1 MGADSRHPRGAGRR
15 SGAAGGAASG
25 HGRRLRRPARVART
39 LFRSS
44 LVLATLASFVA
55 GVVVGSE
62 LRHLDALVHA
72 RFDGQRFQVPSRVL
86 SAPTL
91 LAAGVDWKQ
100 IDLRDALTRLGYQE
114 VAANATEIEPGRYA
128 WKSDSVRIHL
138 RPFEHPSRP
147 EPARFVELRL
157 DGREIG
163 EVYDL
168 EANRELGGALLEP
181 EVVGS
186 YYGPERQQRELVR
199 LDEVPHHVVDAI
211 LSVEDQRF
219 EEHHGLDPI
228 RIVGALIANLRAGG
242 TVQGGSTLTQQLV
255 KNFFLTPE
263 RSLRRK
269 LREAALSLIVEAR
282 YAKREILECY
292 LNEIY
297 LAQRGGTEVHGVGEA
312 SRLYFGK
319 PVQEISVAEAAL
331 IAAVIPG
338 PNKISPYKNPDGALA
353 RRNLVLELMH
363 QQGRIDDATYA
374 AARSEPLR
382 LSAITPESSEAR
394 YFLDVV
400 RRQLPEVYANDVLS
414 NEGLRIYSTLDLRLQ
429 RAAAR
434 ALRQGLEGLEQRFP
448 RLKSEDPAKRLQG
461 CVIALRPQTGEVLA
475 LVGGRDY
482 GQSQFDR
489 CTQARRQMGSVFK
502 PFVYVAALEPGPK
515 GAAITLA
522 SQLDDDPVAVETATG
537 TWAPANYD
545 KKFRGLVSVRSALEQ
560 SLNVPTVRLSQRV
573 GVDRSADLAR
583 RLGIESRLPRVPSL
597 ALGVAD
603 VSPIEVARAYATI
616 ASGGVRPEI
625 RTFDDAFDAQGN
637 VVSRPEPMPQR
648 VLDAGT
654 AFLGISLLEGVV
666 DRGTG
671 ATVRSAGIDG
681 PVAGKTGTT
690 DDGRDA
696 WFAGFTPDLLV
707 VVWVGFDEPRKTA
720 LTGASGALP
729 IWTRFMLDAT
739 GGHVHGR
746 FEPPDEVVEVAI
758 DPGSGALALDGCP
771 AHANEYFLLGTEP
784 TRTCPE
790 GFGSWFGGSDDG
802 SNERS
807 RGSARPSPAARATR
821 SIIDFFKGLF

>member
-1 MGADSRHPRGAGRR
+1 VGAGSQRKR
-15 SGAAGGAASG
+15 GP
-25 HGRRLRRPARVART
+25 GRRQRGTGVGLGRT
-39 LFRSS
+39 LFRSG
-44 LVLATLASFVA
+44 LALATLAALVA
-55 GVVVGSE
+55 GILVGSE
-62 LRHLDALVHA
+62 LRRLDALVRA
-72 RFDGQRFQVPSRVL
+72 RFEGQRFQVPSRVP

-100 IDLRDALTRLGYQE
+100 IDLRDALMRLGYQE
-114 VAANATEIEPGRYA
+114 VGADAPEVAPGRFS
-128 WKSDSVRIHL
+128 WQGERVRVHL
-138 RPFEHPSRP
+138 RPFDHPSRS
-147 EPARFVELRL
+147 EAARLIELRL
-157 DGREIG
+157 EGREIAS
-163 EVYDL
+163 VRDL
-168 EANRELGGALLEP
+168 EEDRELGGALLEP

-186 YYGPERQQRELVR
+186 YYGPHRQQRELVR
-199 LDEVPHHVVDAI
+199 LDEVPRHVVDAI
-211 LSVEDQRF
+211 LSGEDQRF

-228 RIVGALIANLRAGG
+228 RIVGAFVANLRAGG

-269 LREAALSLIVEAR
+269 LREAALSVIVELR
-282 YAKREILECY
+282 YAKDEILECY

-319 PVQEISVAEAAL
+319 PVQEIGVAEAAL

-338 PNKISPYKNPDGALA
+338 PNAISPYKNPERALA
-353 RRNLVLELMH
+353 RRDLVLDLMH
-363 QQGRIDDATYA
+363 EQRRIDDATWA
-374 AARSEPLR
+374 GAKAEPLR
-382 LSAITPESSEAR
+382 LSAVTLEPSEAR

-400 RRQLPEVYANDVLS
+400 RRQLPEVYASDVLS

-434 ALRQGLEGLEQRFP
+434 ALRQGLEGIEKRFP
-448 RLKSEDPAKRLQG
+448 RLKSDDPAKRIQG
-461 CVIALRPQTGEVLA
+461 CVLALRPQTGEVLA

-502 PFVYVAALEPGPK
+502 PFVYLAALEPGPN
-515 GAAITLA
+515 GPAITLA
-522 SQLDDDPVAVETATG
+522 NQLDDDPVAIQTSSGV
-537 TWAPANYD
+537 WAPVNYD
-545 KKFRGLVSVRSALEQ
+545 KKFRGMVSVRSALEH

-573 GVDRSADLAR
+573 GIDRTADLAR

-603 VSPIEVARAYATI
+603 VAPIEVARAYATI
-616 ASGGVRPEI
+616 ANGGVRPEI
-625 RTFDDAFDAQGN
+625 HTFDDAFDANGN
-637 VVSRPEPMPQR
+637 VVSRPEPRPQR
-648 VLDAGT
+648 VLDPGT

-666 DRGTG
+666 DRGT
-671 ATVRSAGIDG
+671 AASIRSAGIEG

-696 WFAGFTPDLLV
+696 WFAGFTPDLVV

-720 LTGASGALP
+720 LTGASGALA
-729 IWTRFMLDAT
+729 IWTRFLLDAT
-739 GGHVHGR
+739 GGQVRGDFR
-746 FEPPDEVVEVAI
+746 PPDEVVQVAI

-771 AHANEYFLLGTEP
+771 VHANEWFLLGTEP

-790 GFGSWFGGSDDG
+790 GFGGWFGGSDDQDDG
-802 SNERS
+802 
-807 RGSARPSPAARATR
+807 RGDRGGPGPATRATR
-821 SIIDFFKGLF
+821 KILDFFKDLF